1 MKNIAILLL
10 LLTNT
15 LVFSQKKPNA
25 FAYVVV
31 PEHFSFLNG
40 PDQYQ
45 LNSLTKFLLEK
56 KGFVVFSE
64 YDPIPKKLAVLDC
77 GGLFFKLKK
86 KSNLFQTRLQ
96 FELFDCHRKIVF
108 ESSVGVSREKQ
119 YRKAYQE
126 SLRKAFESLSKKSS
140 KVVPLAEEYTETIP
154 LDTKLEKRERKSQ
167 SVYINSEGLRIQL
180 VENKGSYVGNLV
192 LDSTDKGVSGALI
205 CRLLKT
211 SLPHVFKV
219 FWHEF
224 SGKVVQTIG
233 YFDDKGNL
241 NIDFETEQGLSVMV
255 FEPMN

>member
-1 MKNIAILLL
+1 MKKNITLLF
-10 LLTNT
+10 LLTCT
-15 LVFSQKKPNA
+15 LVFSQKKLNY

-31 PEHFSFLNG
+31 PEHFSFLTD

-96 FELFDCHRKIVF
+96 FELFDCHRKRVF
-108 ESSVGVSREKQ
+108 ESSMGVSREKQ
-119 YRKAYQE
+119 YQKAYQG

-140 KVVPLAEEYTETIP
+140 KAVLLAEEYTETIP

-167 SVYINSEGLRIQL
+167 AVYMNSKGLRILL
-180 VENKGSYVGNLV
+180 VENKDSYIGNLV
-192 LDSTDKGVSGALI
+192 LDSTDKGGSGALI

-211 SLPHVFKV
+211 SLPHVFKI
-219 FWHEF
+219 FWYEF

-233 YFDDKGNL
+233 YFDDKGKL